1 MNPLWLVRMKR
12 WVQNPPS
19 PARIKFIVAIIG
31 LCLVVFALER
41 MFSWPDALTP
51 NDLRRLR

>member
-19 PARIKFIVAIIG
+19 PARIKLIVAIIG

-41 MFSWPDALTP
+41 MFGWPDALTP